1 MFLESC
7 RWKRK
12 ETSTRDILSYQRRI
26 STMDVFVILQ
36 FSANDFRVKTKGGKQ
51 KHYKKLKQIRYFN
64 VINIAECCC
73 KIGCTLCTSEGSVIN
88 QSWSTQFPVA
98 TFPQKALFD
107 SWITWYASTTCEKVL
122 HMQMP
127 MFLPLRYSTR
137 VRFILG
143 SAFSVDEIAPKGDS
157 AKCQLLRLYSQFSWT
172 KILNAGLNIYSILEE
187 RPKALLKMF
196 LIDVDRP
203 TLPRRPQD
211 VIFEQIF

>member
-1 MFLESC
+1 
-7 RWKRK
+7 
-12 ETSTRDILSYQRRI
+12 
-26 STMDVFVILQ
+26 
-36 FSANDFRVKTKGGKQ
+36 
-51 KHYKKLKQIRYFN
+51 
-64 VINIAECCC
+64 
-73 KIGCTLCTSEGSVIN
+73 
-88 QSWSTQFPVA
+88 
-98 TFPQKALFD
+98 
-107 SWITWYASTTCEKVL
+107 
-122 HMQMP
+122 MP
-127 MFLPLRYSTR
+127 MFLSLRYSTR